1 LSGKVEIMQ
10 KEAEKIF
17 ETRELNVNMG
27 PQHPATHGVLRL
39 VLDIDGETI
48 VNVTPHVGY
57 LHRGIE
63 KLGESLSYFQ
73 ALPLTDRM
81 DYVSAMSN
89 NIGYCVAVEKLFGIE
104 VPERAKYI
112 RTIVGEVSRV
122 SNHLLWLATHALDIG
137 AMTVFLYCFRE
148 REWLLDLFEMI
159 CGARLTLTYPRVGGV
174 RNDVPQKFLD
184 SLWKF
189 TDEFPSRILEYETL
203 IDQNRIWL
211 QRTVGIGV
219 ISAEEAVS
227 WGMTGPTLR
236 GSGVAYDI
244 RKHMP
249 YDAYDKLDFEVPIG
263 TEGDTY
269 DRYRC
274 RMLEMRQSNNL
285 IRQCIE
291 KLPAGPVMADE
302 PKFVLPPKD
311 KMMPVTHP
319 TDMAYFIIEKAC
331 KGCGMCLRAC
341 PAKAITGEK
350 KQPHKIDQ
358 SLCLQ
363 CSTCFTTCK
372 FKSLTVVPGGKGL
385 SDEKLAELAV
395 APDQLPEDIKE
406 AQQNLTRQ
414 FDFIKKGPKA
424 PEGEIYVAT
433 EVPKGELG
441 FYFVSD
447 GSGKPYRMRVRA
459 PSFIHAGCLPRLCIG
474 HLVADVIANIGTIDI
489 VLGEC
494 DR

>member
-1 LSGKVEIMQ
+1 MDQTEKVL
-10 KEAEKIF
+10 

-39 VLDIDGETI
+39 VLDMDGEVI
-48 VNVTPHVGY
+48 VKVTPYVGY

-81 DYVSAMSN
+81 DYVSSMAN

-104 VPERAKYI
+104 VPERAKFI
-112 RTIVGEVSRV
+112 RTMVGEMARI

-148 REWLLDLFEMI
+148 REWILELFEMI
-159 CGARLTLTYPRVGGV
+159 CGARLTVTYPRVGGV
-174 RNDVPQKFLD
+174 KNDVPQEFLD

-189 TDEFPSRILEYETL
+189 TEEFPSRILEYETL

-211 QRTVGIGV
+211 KRTIGIGV
-219 ISAEEAVS
+219 ISAEEAVN
-227 WGMTGPTLR
+227 WGLTGPTLR
-236 GSGVAYDI
+236 GSGVPYDI
-244 RKHMP
+244 RRHMP
-249 YDAYDKLDFEVPIG
+249 YDAYDKVDFEVPIG

-274 RMLEMRQSNNL
+274 RMLEFRQSNNI
-285 IRQCIE
+285 IRQCIQ
-291 KLPAGPVMADE
+291 KLPVGPIMADA
-302 PKFVLPPKD
+302 PAFTLQPKD
-311 KMMPVTHP
+311 MMMPITHP
-319 TDMAYFIIEKAC
+319 HKAHAYYIMEKAC

-341 PAKAITGEK
+341 PAKAIFGEK
-350 KQPHKIDQ
+350 KKPHKINQ
-358 SLCLQ
+358 ELCLG
-363 CSTCFTTCK
+363 CATCFATCK
-372 FKSLTVVPGGKGL
+372 FKALTIVPEGKGL
-385 SDEKLAELAV
+385 SDEKLAEVAV
-395 APDQLPEDIKE
+395 PPDQVHDEIKK
-406 AQQNLTRQ
+406 AQGYLVKH
-414 FDFIKKGPKA
+414 FEFVKKGPRV
-424 PEGEIYVAT
+424 PQGELYVAT

-441 FYFVSD
+441 FYFISD
-447 GSGKPYRMRVRA
+447 GTGKPYRMRVRS
-459 PSFIHAGCLPRLCIG
+459 PSFIHAGVLPRLCVG
-474 HLVADVIANIGTIDI
+474 HLVADVIANIGTIDL